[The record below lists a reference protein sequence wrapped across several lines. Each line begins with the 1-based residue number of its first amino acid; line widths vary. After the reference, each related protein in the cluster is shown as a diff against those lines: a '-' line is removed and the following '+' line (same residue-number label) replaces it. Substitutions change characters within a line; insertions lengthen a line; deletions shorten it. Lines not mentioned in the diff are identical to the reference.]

1 MDEIR
6 LTSAKSMNLIPLLPP
21 IFGQTCSLSMLEFM
35 AAQVTTGSDLP
46 VDDAIL
52 TPLMMPYCCP
62 LTCRDNVESTL
73 ISCQTLFAT
82 DSDITTRSPVLISNP
97 DSVISVSPHEPSTS

>member
-1 MDEIR
+1 MGEIR

-35 AAQVTTGSDLP
+35 AAQVTAGSDLP

-52 TPLMMPYCCP
+52 TPLMMPCCCP
-62 LTCRDNVESTL
+62 FTCRDNVESTL